1 MEKLDKTTFGV
12 VISSEKTNYMANN
25 TQNIGSEIKISGAK
39 LVTGKTF
46 NYHDSIISVESS
58 KTEIAQ
64 TTARLKTIQRDENFC
79 MHSKIYL
86 LRSLALEI
94 FSYARGY
101 SQQNKKTL
109 YVENV

>member
-64 TTARLKTIQRDENFC
+64 TTAKDLKP
-79 MHSKIYL
+79 SKETRTSVCIPKSICCAPL
-86 LRSLALEI
+86 P
-94 FSYARGY
+94 
-101 SQQNKKTL
+101 
-109 YVENV
+109 